1 MSTPVFDPTA
11 PKPGAFDLR
20 GRWRAW
26 WGARTQPLERQT
38 LTQRNIYI
46 VPTRAGLAF
55 CATLLLLLVASIN
68 YQLSLG
74 FALTFLLAGSAAA
87 SMHMTHGS
95 LRGLTLHLKPLVPTF
110 AGEAATL
117 EMVVTNPGDARHGVG
132 FGLDIGA
139 RPIALSYVE
148 VAPQGQSIVHL
159 AWLAPGRGLHA
170 LPLVRAESRYPF
182 GLFRAWTIWRPAG
195 RLCVYPKPEVP
206 TPPWPATDSGQN
218 EERAR
223 PRVGAGTEFDGVRA
237 YRRGDTLRQV
247 VWKKAARTGELISRE
262 TAGGVQ
268 REMWLQWS
276 QAALADPEARL
287 SRLAAWIVAADAAG
301 HAYGLR
307 LPESELPPS
316 SGPGQRI
323 AALEAL
329 ARW

>member
-1 MSTPVFDPTA
+1 MADASAPRLARPSIFDA
-11 PKPGAFDLR
+11 R

-26 WGARTQPLERQT
+26 WDARREPRESQT
-38 LTQRNIYI
+38 LNQRNIYI
-46 VPTRAGLAF
+46 VPSRAGLAF
-55 CATLLLLLVASIN
+55 CLTLLLLLVVSIN

-87 SMHMTHGS
+87 SMQMTHGS

-117 EMVVTNPGDARHGVG
+117 EMIVTNPGPARHGVG
-132 FGLDIGA
+132 FGLDLGA
-139 RPIALSYVE
+139 PPIALAYAE
-148 VAPQGQSIVHL
+148 VASEGQTTVHL
-159 AWLAPGRGLHA
+159 GWLAPGRGLHP
-170 LPLVRAESRYPF
+170 LPIVRAESRYPF

-195 RLCVYPKPEVP
+195 QLWVYPAPEVP
-206 TPPWPATDSGQN
+206 TPPWPAADTGQS

-223 PRVGAGTEFDGVRA
+223 PRPGAGTEFDGVRA

-268 REMWLQWS
+268 REMWLKWS
-276 QAALADPEARL
+276 QAPLADPEERL

-307 LPESELPPS
+307 LPESELPPA
-316 SGPGQRI
+316 SGQAQRE
-323 AALEAL
+323 AALQAL